1 MQSITYGDKSFGS
14 IAMQSIASRS
24 IVPIILMIE
33 LLFYFK
39 DYDHEVIDP

>member
-24 IVPIILMIE
+24 IVPIILMTE
-33 LLFYFK
+33 LLFFFK
-39 DYDHEVIDP
+39 DYDHEEIEP